1 MELKFLD
8 ANGNEVYK
16 RFRVRNAIEG
26 RDVACVFMFTSRA
39 EKAVVVYNSGLER
52 DVTPPARRRAT
63 W

>member
-26 RDVACVFMFTSRA
+26 KDVASLFMFTSHA

-52 DVTPPARRRAT
+52 DVTPKKRK
-63 W
+63 